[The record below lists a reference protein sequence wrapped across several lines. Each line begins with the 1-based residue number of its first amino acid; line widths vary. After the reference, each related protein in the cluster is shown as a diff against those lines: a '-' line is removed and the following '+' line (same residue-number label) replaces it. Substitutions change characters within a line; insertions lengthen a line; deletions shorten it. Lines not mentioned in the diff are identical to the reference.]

1 MDKTEGH
8 VDMLRG
14 VVEALRKDFNRK
26 VAAGLVRDPQ
36 KLKGLAAKI
45 FEIADETIYLAEEV
59 QRVAGVYDDSEQPV
73 APQPDMLTESGEPIV
88 LSKDARE
95 LLHILSAHDGKP
107 MSPSELL
114 SAGFKSDSK
123 EQTRQAAVSVAAKIL
138 SQMLTD
144 QAGVSALGVTGKTNA
159 RRYFLQSNALM
170 PDSQMKSVTDMAP
183 KAVASAPEQQKVS
196 ELPTNLEDKLK
207 AGIQSILAKNTKPV
221 ITTSAI
227 IHEAFGVKF
236 DTNSYARVTR
246 ALKTFPEL
254 SSTGQ
259 SEYVINGRDA
269 SGDWIDSEQMG
280 QVAQAAIDTMKKDG
294 RTTLLIREVVAQQ
307 AKSKDPVFFTDAERK
322 ALKAAFAARGYVS
335 GDVFNLSYEQ

>member
-1 MDKTEGH
+1 
-8 VDMLRG
+8 
-14 VVEALRKDFNRK
+14 
-26 VAAGLVRDPQ
+26 
-36 KLKGLAAKI
+36 
-45 FEIADETIYLAEEV
+45 
-59 QRVAGVYDDSEQPV
+59 
-73 APQPDMLTESGEPIV
+73 
-88 LSKDARE
+88 
-95 LLHILSAHDGKP
+95 
-107 MSPSELL
+107 
-114 SAGFKSDSK
+114 
-123 EQTRQAAVSVAAKIL
+123 
-138 SQMLTD
+138 MLTD
-144 QAGVSALGVTGKTNA
+144 QNGVSAIAIVGSTRA
-159 RRYFLQSNALM
+159 RRYNLQSNAFITIGQET
-170 PDSQMKSVTDMAP
+170 PDSQMESASDTAP

-280 QVAQAAIDTMKKDG
+280 QVAQAAIDAMKKDG
-294 RTTLLIREVVAQQ
+294 RTTLLIREVVSQQ

-335 GDVFNLSYEQ
+335 ADVFTLPYEQ